1 MFEFLPLFVFTGLL
15 AYAAFSDI
23 TTMTIPNW
31 VSIVLAAIFP
41 VFALLAGWSPALIG
55 LHILIGLAVLLL
67 GFLLFQFNILGGGD
81 AKMIAAAGV
90 WTGLIA
96 LPVFIAWT
104 TLAGGVLTLSILI
117 ARRQLKPAD
126 GRPAF
131 VNKLLTEKVGVPYGV
146 AILVGGLMALRSLP
160 IASTPL
166 TMP

>member
-1 MFEFLPLFVFTGLL
+1 MLEFLPLFVFTGLL

-23 TTMTIPNW
+23 ATMTIPNW
-31 VSIVLAAIFP
+31 VSIALAAAFP
-41 VFALLAGWSPALIG
+41 VFALLAGWPPTLIG
-55 LHILIGLAVLLL
+55 LHILIGFAVLLF

-90 WTGLIA
+90 WTGLSA
-96 LPVFIAWT
+96 LPMFIAST

-146 AILVGGLMALRSLP
+146 AILVGGLVVLRSLP

>member
-1 MFEFLPLFVFTGLL
+1 MFEILPLLVFTGLL

-31 VSIVLAAIFP
+31 VSIALAALFP
-41 VFALLAGWSPALIG
+41 VFALLAGWPAALIG
-55 LHILIGLAVLLL
+55 QHILIGLAVLLL

-90 WTGLIA
+90 WTGLSA

-104 TLAGGVLTLSILI
+104 TLAGGVLTLSIMI
-117 ARRQLKPAD
+117 ARWQLKPAD

-146 AILVGGLMALRSLP
+146 AILFGGLMALRALP
-160 IASTPL
+160 IASTSL